1 MTRADNRS
9 LKLFL
14 NEHCSIAYRQD
25 KRESWTN
32 EGRADYGLVF
42 LFSGSLS
49 FKTDHVHGDLQPNR
63 FLLLN
68 PSNNCTFESRNAA
81 LLSVAL
87 APALVVDCAVRTRLG
102 GTTNS
107 ITLLS
112 DETLTDQT
120 ISRLAEDL
128 AREIDE
134 SQTGHEAAIAALV
147 EQVVIHLLRKY
158 STVRRSDSLELS
170 RVGLVDRRI
179 RRAIEL
185 MLAQLDQELSLK
197 DLAAASYLSPFHF
210 ARLFKK
216 LTGTTPHAYLA
227 GLRTTT
233 AQKLLAETDLSI
245 TEISVRVGYSS
256 PSHFTKGFRQ
266 ATGLTP
272 RAFRASLITTNSSTA
287 SRR

>member
-1 MTRADNRS
+1 MTRVENRP

-14 NEHCSIAYRQD
+14 NEHCSIAYRRD

-32 EGRADYGLVF
+32 EGRTDYGLIF
-42 LFSGSLS
+42 LFAGSIEFRTDQSRGELS
-49 FKTDHVHGDLQPNR
+49 ANS

-68 PSNNCTFESRNAA
+68 PSTNCKFECHNAE
-81 LLSVAL
+81 LLSVGL
-87 APALVVDCAVRTRLG
+87 APALVLDCAVRTRLG
-102 GTTNS
+102 GTSNS
-107 ITLLS
+107 VSLLAGESLNDRTL
-112 DETLTDQT
+112 
-120 ISRLAEDL
+120 SRLAEDL
-128 AREIDE
+128 AQEINE
-134 SQTGHEAAIAALV
+134 SQTGHEAVIAALV

-158 STVRRSDSLELS
+158 SIMRRSDSLELS

-227 GLRTTT
+227 GLRTST

-245 TEISVRVGYSS
+245 TEISTRVGYSS

-272 RAFRASLITTNSSTA
+272 RAFRRSLISRNSS
-287 SRR
+287 S